1 MELIGR
7 CPFTPAVEQDMIESH
22 IVTIKC
28 ERCDYELMLM
38 VNWNSWK
45 GVTNGIKRHMFDA
58 HGIKLQ

>member
-1 MELIGR
+1 MKECKGL
-7 CPFTPAVEQDMIESH
+7 FTPEAEQDLIESH

-28 ERCDYELMLM
+28 ERCEYELMLL

-45 GVTNGIKRHMFDA
+45 GVTEGITRHMKSA